1 MNKIKG
7 FLISNKLIFIA
18 FMLPVLLVVL
28 AFAVTGIYPFGD
40 AQIAVID
47 MYHQYVPFLGELQ
60 YKLQE
65 GGSLFYTWNGAGG
78 SNFWN
83 LMAYYGASPLN
94 LLLVLFP
101 KKLIMEGITVILV
114 IKIGLAGSFM
124 AIYLKYLGKEC
135 NMVTVAFA
143 TLYALCSYVMAYYWC
158 IMWLDAV
165 MLLPLCILGLNR
177 LIDDGRAVMY
187 VVSLALVVF
196 SNYYMAIMVCIFI
209 MFYYPVLYFLKVKNG
224 GIRKCAITT
233 GKAVGYSFLG
243 IAMAAVMLLPTYISM
258 QSTYYISSEM
268 PKDWDIY
275 NDALDVINQLLP
287 YTELTFREGLP
298 NLYCGMIV
306 VMMLVL
312 YVVNENIELREKL
325 LNGGFLLF
333 MFFSL
338 NTNKLDFVWHGLHF
352 PNQLPYRYTFVIC
365 FILIGIAYRTIQ
377 RRDEFKIKHL
387 WTLMAAG
394 IGYYLIAQK
403 LMEDQNYNTDL
414 FFYGGLAW
422 LILYSVIMI
431 LNRKGQLMSSSVS
444 LLIVV
449 VIVAEMATG
458 ACTSMD
464 RIGNSYREGY
474 FANSSDVKNLVEVA
488 NEEFARAEMD
498 KLYTLNNP
506 AMYHYRGISQFS
518 SSINADTT
526 EIMEKI
532 GMDGSP
538 GRNRFNYNQKDP
550 VSNAMM
556 NIRYLITKNRQLE
569 DNDFVQVRRSGY
581 SRLYESKYPLSI
593 GYMTG
598 NEIRTWNTESENP
611 FEVLDD
617 YVRAATANKYEGVF
631 ESAAAPE
638 TSAKNAVIKTVAD
651 GKFSARV
658 QDKKSSAEIVLKYT
672 AEETQKYYVF
682 IEAQNA
688 GTITANI
695 GDELDDISIRNDC
708 GSIVNLG
715 TMKKGQKFKIIVEYP
730 KGKAGDITCH
740 IRSLDYGTWDKAY
753 EMLAD
758 NMLTVTDHSDNHLE
772 GTIDVKESGVLV
784 TSIPYDKG
792 WKLEVDGRQKEIQ
805 ELTGGV
811 FISVPLDEGK
821 HDISLT
827 FRPPGLMAGMI
838 ISILS
843 ILVLAAAMAI
853 RKRQLMSAIELPGIS
868 EDQVSQ
874 QEEADCNKI

>member
-7 FLISNKLIFIA
+7 FLLSNKLILIA
-18 FMLPVLLVVL
+18 FALPVLLVVL

-94 LLLVLFP
+94 LLLILFP
-101 KKLIMEGITVILV
+101 KKLIMEGITVVLL

-158 IMWLDAV
+158 IMWMDAV
-165 MLLPLCILGLNR
+165 MLLPLCILGLNHI
-177 LIDDGRAVMY
+177 IDDGRAVMY

-209 MFYYPVLYFLKVKNG
+209 MFYYPVLYFLKVQAG
-224 GIRKCAITT
+224 GIRKCAVTT
-233 GKAVGYSFLG
+233 GKAIGYSFLG

-258 QSTYYISSEM
+258 QSTYYISSDM

-275 NDALDVINQLLP
+275 NDALDVINQLFP

-306 VMMLVL
+306 VMMLVF
-312 YVVNENIELREKL
+312 YVLSESITLREKL
-325 LNGGFLLF
+325 LNGVFLLF
-333 MFFSL
+333 LFFSL
-338 NTNKLDFVWHGLHF
+338 NTNKLDFIWHGLHF
-352 PNQLPYRYTFVIC
+352 PNQLPFRYTFVIC

-387 WTLMAAG
+387 WTLLGAG

-403 LMEDQNYNTDL
+403 LMEDQNYSTEL

-422 LILYSVIMI
+422 LVLYSAIMI
-431 LNRKGQLMSSSVS
+431 LSRKGQLSPSSVS

-449 VIVAEMATG
+449 VIIAEMAAGT
-458 ACTSMD
+458 CTSMD

-474 FANSSDVKNLVEVA
+474 FANGSDVAELAEEA
-488 NEEFARAEMD
+488 NEEFSRTEMD

-526 EIMEKI
+526 EIMEKV

-550 VSNAMM
+550 VSNAFF
-556 NIRYLITKNRQLE
+556 NIKYLITKNRELE
-569 DNDFVQVRRSGY
+569 DSDFKLVKREGY

-593 GYMTG
+593 GYMAG
-598 NEIRTWNTESENP
+598 NEVRTWSTESENP
-611 FEVLDD
+611 FEVLAD
-617 YVRAATANKYEGVF
+617 YVRAATSNECTDVFKTLGVS
-631 ESAAAPE
+631 EI
-638 TSAKNAVIKTVAD
+638 TAKNATTKNVAD
-651 GKFSARV
+651 GKFSAKV
-658 QDKKSSAEIVLKYT
+658 TDKKSTAKVTLSYT
-672 AEETQKYYVF
+672 ADGSQKYYVF
-682 IEAQNA
+682 VEAQNA
-688 GTITANI
+688 GAITASN
-695 GDELDDISIRNDC
+695 GDELDDITIRNDC

-715 TMKKGQKFKIIVEYP
+715 AMKEGQEFKIIIEYP

-740 IRSLDYGTWDKAY
+740 VRSLDYGVWDKAY
-753 EMLAD
+753 AMLSD
-758 NMLTVTDHSDNHLE
+758 DMLEVTGFDDNHLE

-792 WKLEVDGRQKEIQ
+792 WRLEVDGRQKEIH

-811 FISVPLDEGK
+811 FISMPLDEGE
-821 HDISLT
+821 HHISLT
-827 FRPPGLMAGMI
+827 FRPPGLIAGIAITI
-838 ISILS
+838 IS
-843 ILVLAAAMAI
+843 ILVLAAVQLI
-853 RKRQLMSAIELPGIS
+853 RKRRSMNAIEQPVIS
-868 EDQVSQ
+868 EGQGSP
-874 QEEADCNKI
+874 QEEADCN